1 MQLHLFRTHFQDPY
15 VGGMN
20 ISPSQ
25 KYVNFMALP
34 NHHHHLWRPLQSTR
48 FFATEMYSF
57 FLSFY
62 TEFLPRFRVFFR
74 RLGKKIPKNV
84 IFLPCFWHFLSLI
97 MQKQGGKFH
106 FLSLIIF
113 FSLIISIIREE
124 ISIFYP

>member
-1 MQLHLFRTHFQDPY
+1 MKNPEDFFFHILFFL
-15 VGGMN
+15 
-20 ISPSQ
+20 ISD
-25 KYVNFMALP
+25 VE
-34 NHHHHLWRPLQSTR
+34 WD
-48 FFATEMYSF
+48 